1 MFWEQIM
8 GSQYPQLALLCL
20 TFRWMQIHISSSY
33 YHPKW
38 TNQLNLDHRLEWL
51 CRLDCCCRYCL
62 NYHWWYDVAFNC
74 FYCKIELQ
82 GLDELPVLIQILL
95 KTYFF
100 LPPLVRKPLPL
111 LIFAQTTDG
120 DGWIG
125 VTASNGTTPMRGFGG
140 EGL

>member
-1 MFWEQIM
+1 MSNTIAFVINVLRTNNGE
-8 GSQYPQLALLCL
+8 S
-20 TFRWMQIHISSSY
+20 ISSACTFMLDVSMNANS
-33 YHPKW
+33 HFLFLLSSQM
-38 TNQLNLDHRLEWL
+38 NQSTELGSSTGMVT
-51 CRLDCCCRYCL
+51 RYCL

-120 DGWIG
+120 DG
-125 VTASNGTTPMRGFGG
+125 
-140 EGL
+140 